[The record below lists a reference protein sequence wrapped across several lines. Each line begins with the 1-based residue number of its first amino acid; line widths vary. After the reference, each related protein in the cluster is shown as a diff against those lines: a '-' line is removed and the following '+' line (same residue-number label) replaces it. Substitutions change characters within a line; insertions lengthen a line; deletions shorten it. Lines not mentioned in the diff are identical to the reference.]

1 MAATAIVV
9 PFGDLPTV
17 VETRRRA
24 LTSDGAEGM
33 PPHVTLIYPFADAAD
48 LGPDE
53 IGRIRAVLGMFA
65 PFGVTF
71 GRRPPPRRCLGR
83 EVALILRGADGWRP
97 RAHIALSTA

>member
-17 VETRRRA
+17 VATRRRA

-71 GRRPPPRRCLGR
+71 GRRPPPVDAWVG
-83 EVALILRGADGWRP
+83 EVALMQRGADGWRP